1 MGIMKDRITEY
12 EKIEHF
18 KHYRD
23 MVNERKTTM
32 TLLFNSYA

>member
-23 MVNERKTTM
+23 VNERKTTM